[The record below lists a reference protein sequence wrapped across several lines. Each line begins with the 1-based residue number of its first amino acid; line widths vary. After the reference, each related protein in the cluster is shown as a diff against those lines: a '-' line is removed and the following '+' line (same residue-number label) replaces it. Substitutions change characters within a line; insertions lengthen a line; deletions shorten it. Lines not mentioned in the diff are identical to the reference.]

1 MGALFL
7 FGRCRPSSGRV
18 MKSPEQLR
26 RLRQFWGAAIFSL
39 GVLWGAANIVYSPIA
54 ALTSIV
60 GSSWLEVFVIAA
72 GGLLTCFASVAAF
85 YRRGI
90 AAVAL
95 ASGGFCLLLIAIA
108 GQRLLQP
115 AAHGPLNLLLLYC
128 AGGIPLALGVF
139 GRIIE
144 RRHWPLLRGSGPGVQ
159 PSKAGLR

>member
-1 MGALFL
+1 MGALFV
-7 FGRCRPSSGRV
+7 FWRRSSRGRA
-18 MKSPEQLR
+18 MKDPEQLR

-95 ASGGFCLLLIAIA
+95 ATGGFCLLLIAIA

-115 AAHGPLNLLLLYC
+115 AAHGLLNLLLLYG

-139 GRIIE
+139 GVMTEQMRWPRLRNSGHRIQ
-144 RRHWPLLRGSGPGVQ
+144 PYSGSQ
-159 PSKAGLR
+159 S